1 MNARH
6 FTIAGFAA
14 LLAALA
20 ANGSAAFEALAGLPV
35 VLQTFSATMPLG
47 LVSAL
52 MTQVICMLAWYHLNR
67 RGARLHSLDADL
79 IALLLGVML
88 AMAQTLVGWPKTAGD
103 ILQSLLVGIL
113 TGLAAPILAKL
124 VMALLRTESKE

>member
-1 MNARH
+1 MNAKH

-20 ANGSAAFEALAGLPV
+20 ANGSAALEALAGLPL
-35 VLQTFSATMPLG
+35 VLQSFASSMPLG

-52 MTQVICMLAWYHLNR
+52 MTQIICMLAWYHLNR
-67 RGARLHSLDADL
+67 RNARLHSLDADL

-88 AMAQTLVGWPKTAGD
+88 AMAQTLVGWPKTPGE

-124 VMALLRTESKE
+124 VMAMLRAEAKP